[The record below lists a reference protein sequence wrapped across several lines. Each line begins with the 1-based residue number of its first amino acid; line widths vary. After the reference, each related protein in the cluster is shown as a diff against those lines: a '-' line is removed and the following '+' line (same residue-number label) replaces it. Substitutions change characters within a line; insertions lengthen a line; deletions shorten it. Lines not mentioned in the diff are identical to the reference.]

1 MSPAT
6 PSAKKSTPV
15 SALPIASRRPISP
28 QCRRSSAERIFA
40 AFGTPSTNSRLTR
53 KLTPASAADW
63 TAPPVA
69 ELAPADFE
77 ALLQLDPPAE
87 FLLLGTGARLAHP
100 PRALRE
106 ALEARGIGLEVMDSR
121 AAARAWGLL
130 RGEERWIAA
139 ALMPL

>member
-1 MSPAT
+1 MARLDRD
-6 PSAKKSTPV
+6 ADALGPV
-15 SALPIASRRPISP
+15 VRG
-28 QCRRSSAERIFA
+28 FA
-40 AFGTPSTNSRLTR
+40 AGGFVVDGQIHRAVQ
-53 KLTPASAADW
+53 LTPASAADW
-63 TAPPVA
+63 AAPPVA
-69 ELAPADFE
+69 ELILADLE
-77 ALLQLDPPAE
+77 ALLALDPPAE
-87 FLLLGTGARLAHP
+87 FLLLGTGPRLVHP